1 MFVISPVNTCF
12 FRLNPQK
19 RTIYLKTL
27 DKRLRYTLARMND
40 DDEVTFSDRE
50 IVLEFFPAT
59 NKRLV
64 PKEKRYR
71 LEDIGNG
78 SLKLHHFEF
87 EHVVILT
94 AIERSGNTGT
104 LMSCDLCHHSAP
116 RGHMLVYRANVPSSK
131 NFRYISLCNNRK
143 NCEERRI
150 SHTALPMFE
159 RLFEI

>member
-1 MFVISPVNTCF
+1 
-12 FRLNPQK
+12 
-19 RTIYLKTL
+19 
-27 DKRLRYTLARMND
+27 MND

-64 PKEKRYR
+64 PKPKRYS

-78 SLKLHHFEF
+78 SLKIHHLEF
-87 EHVVILT
+87 EKNIILT
-94 AIERSGNTGT
+94 AIERSGNRGT

-116 RGHMLVYRANVPSSK
+116 RSYMLVYRANVPSSK
-131 NFRYISLCNNRK
+131 NFRYLSLCSNRK

-150 SHTALPMFE
+150 SHTTLPIFE
-159 RLFEI
+159 RLFEN